1 MNLRKKNRFV
11 VLGVVLLWAAASSH
25 AMTLGRARGAV
36 LLGQPLKLSV
46 PIQLESGEGLS
57 ALCFDAEVFYGDTR
71 QDASRVAVT
80 IEQPQSTQTAGVA
93 VTSSA
98 NVDEP
103 VVTVYLRAGCEYKST
118 RRFVL
123 LADLATEVQQS
134 VLNRGGAVQSLP
146 LEGVPKNQS
155 EAVISAVKPLS
166 VKRRASVASE
176 PRAEAVALQT
186 PVPAQKRPPVRRPR
200 LQLSPVDLTVERDP
214 ALKLSNELHFGEA
227 ENLQKRAEFA
237 ALWRSLNANPQD
249 ILNEESRRQS
259 METDLKG
266 LQVATA
272 KNKQTLQELS
282 SRLEA
287 AEAQRYSNPLVY
299 GLISVLVLFSLG
311 LAYLV
316 FRMRQGGQAALPWWG
331 DEEFPEKYEESSPPK
346 VDDDPHAPGSRG
358 VLGEVQVSPEARPKP
373 VVEKVTTGLTEVDI
387 DLYLGE
393 PSIAKEHDS
402 SISGESS
409 LQTPAV
415 GSVSRG
421 TGHADFAHSMTGN
434 LRSINTQEMLDVRQQ
449 ADFFMTLGQHDE
461 ALGVLKDCVDGST
474 ESNPLVYLDL
484 LRILHSLG
492 RKAEFDYYR
501 SEFNSIF
508 SGQVPIYTAFNHGG
522 EGLEAYPDIC
532 RTIEALWPSESAIT
546 YIEKCLVR
554 DVSGDAKQGMEL
566 DAFRDLLMLHGT
578 AGRIASGSDSGLLPF
593 IASRVSSMDQGVG
606 APAPKDEP
614 DLTQATQPLSVDG
627 IDIGNLSVDIDLPQ
641 EPGNLIDFDAYDF
654 SLPEGSSV
662 RKP

>member
-11 VLGVVLLWAAASSH
+11 ILGVALFWAAASSH

-71 QDASRVAVT
+71 QDASRVAVSIDQT
-80 IEQPQSTQTAGVA
+80 QPTQTAGVS

-123 LADLATEVQQS
+123 LADLATEVQQP
-134 VLNRGGAVQSLP
+134 VLNRGGAAQSIP
-146 LEGVPKNQS
+146 LEGEPKKQS
-155 EAVISAVKPLS
+155 DAVGSAVKPLP
-166 VKRRASVASE
+166 VKRRISVASE
-176 PRAEAVALQT
+176 VGSEPLALLT
-186 PVPAQKRPPVRRPR
+186 PAPKRPPVRRPR

-214 ALKLSNELHFGEA
+214 TLRLSNELHLGET

-237 ALWRSLNANPQD
+237 ALWKSLNANPQD
-249 ILNEESRRQS
+249 ILTEDSRRQS

-266 LQVATA
+266 LQAATA

-287 AEAQRYSNPLVY
+287 AEAQRYANPLVF
-299 GLISVLVLFSLG
+299 GLISLLVLCSLG
-311 LAYLV
+311 FAYLL

-331 DEEFPEKYEESSPPK
+331 NEEFSERFEKSSPPE
-346 VDDDPHAPGSRG
+346 VDNDPYALESRS
-358 VLGEVQVSPEARPKP
+358 VLSEVDVSPAAGLKP
-373 VVEKVTTGLTEVDI
+373 VVEKVATTLTEVDI
-387 DLYLGE
+387 DLYLGD
-393 PSIAKEHDS
+393 PSVAKEHDGSIRGESRSPAPAAS
-402 SISGESS
+402 SISR
-409 LQTPAV
+409 A
-415 GSVSRG
+415 
-421 TGHADFAHSMTGN
+421 TGNADFANSMPGT

-492 RKAEFDYYR
+492 RKAEFDFYR

-508 SGQVPIYTAFNHGG
+508 SGQVPIYTAFNHRG

-532 RTIEALWPSESAIT
+532 RTIDELWPSESAIA

-554 DVSGDAKQGMEL
+554 DVRGDAKQGIEL
-566 DAFRDLLMLHGT
+566 DAFRDLLMLHGM
-578 AGRIASGSDSGLLPF
+578 AGRIASSSDSGLLPF
-593 IASRVSSMDQGVG
+593 IASRVSSMEQVVASR
-606 APAPKDEP
+606 APMDEL
-614 DLTQATQPLSVDG
+614 DLTEATQPLSVDG

-641 EPGNLIDFDAYDF
+641 EPGNLIDFDDYHF
-654 SLPEGSSV
+654 SLPEGGPV